1 MLFINIAEVEG
12 TLLVNK
18 EKQFY
23 KKRMYRSTTENS
35 IKKKNTMPWTDK
47 IKIIIHEYKLNYGI
61 INS

>member
-35 IKKKNTMPWTDK
+35 IKKKK
-47 IKIIIHEYKLNYGI
+47 ILCHGLIK
-61 INS
+61 